1 MLIIG
6 VITTLS
12 GYKLSKN
19 ILTREK
25 LKIFNQDA
33 EKIQQWIEERMLNHV
48 NALRGLQAFWIGN
61 NQAVTREKFNLYLD
75 SLNLLNDFPGIS
87 SVAFIKRANEKIIT
101 TYIKPLAD
109 REAALGFDHNTN
121 PERKAFFEQIR
132 DTGQITASDP
142 LALITTNRPGMFLAA
157 PLYADSITPESI
169 IERQRQLVGFLVI
182 VFRDNELFKAIFG
195 RQNPLPDLDFVVYHG
210 SYDNG
215 HNTPKHVLFDSDPEF
230 NPITDTKL
238 LQTKKYISVGNTP
251 WTIVVTAKPSFSLTA
266 TEENLPK
273 TMLTVGLA
281 LSGVFGLIILS
292 FYRQHLKKW
301 H

>member
-1 MLIIG
+1 MATKSPNSTIPAAPIFILVMLIKMARGTFKGKLLAAAIPAITAILKAAAVLPPIGATEALSLMTTLKTSFNQSNKHQRDKKFLIILTLMLIIG

-109 REAALGFDHNTN
+109 REAALGFDHNTD
-121 PERKAFFEQIR
+121 PARKAFLSKLETP
-132 DTGQITASDP
+132 DGSAASDP
-142 LALITTNRPGMFLAA
+142 LALITTNRSGMFLAA

-169 IERQRQLVGFLVI
+169 IERQRQLVGF
-182 VFRDNELFKAIFG
+182 
-195 RQNPLPDLDFVVYHG
+195 
-210 SYDNG
+210 
-215 HNTPKHVLFDSDPEF
+215 
-230 NPITDTKL
+230 
-238 LQTKKYISVGNTP
+238 
-251 WTIVVTAKPSFSLTA
+251 
-266 TEENLPK
+266 
-273 TMLTVGLA
+273 
-281 LSGVFGLIILS
+281 
-292 FYRQHLKKW
+292 
-301 H
+301 